1 MSEPQGWGQMK
12 DTVLQICT
20 GRGTSD
26 TVLQICTGRGTSD
39 TVEQAQC
46 S

>member
-12 DTVLQICT
+12 DTVLQICP
-20 GRGTSD
+20 
-26 TVLQICTGRGTSD
+26 GRGTSD